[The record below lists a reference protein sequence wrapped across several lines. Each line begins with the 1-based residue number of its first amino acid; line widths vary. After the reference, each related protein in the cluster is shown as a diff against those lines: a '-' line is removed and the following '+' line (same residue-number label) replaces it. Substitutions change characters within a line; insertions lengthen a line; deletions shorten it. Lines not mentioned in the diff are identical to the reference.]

1 LFHSLVNFYFH
12 GVFIIAERLDLDI
25 IQAFIE
31 TIEFLTFFFVKLR
44 GNNRLNDFDLVLQAI
59 IARSK
64 FQLTKGSYPGH
75 SHPGYSPKYWEG
87 ALSVSTWMNSKWEM
101 NKEYER
107 FVSYDF
113 LKILREKRD
122 YFMMYIS
129 SDAISDPRVTIKRFF
144 PSFEIDWD
152 SDWNRRRE
160 EAGPILLSKKLVEV
174 LKILRDEE
182 E

>member
-1 LFHSLVNFYFH
+1 M
-12 GVFIIAERLDLDI
+12 
-25 IQAFIE
+25 
-31 TIEFLTFFFVKLR
+31 
-44 GNNRLNDFDLVLQAI
+44 

-75 SHPGYSPKYWEG
+75 SHPGHSRKYWEG
-87 ALSVSTWMNSKWEM
+87 ALSVSTWMNSRWET

-113 LKILREKRD
+113 LKILRERRD
-122 YFMMYIS
+122 YFMMYIT
-129 SDAISDPRVTIKRFF
+129 SDAISDPRVTIERFF
-144 PSFEIDWD
+144 PPFEIDWD
-152 SDWNRRRE
+152 SDWKNE
-160 EAGPILLSKKLVEV
+160 SPILLSKELVEV